1 MQNACGVRELKTRIQ
16 ISTLKQF
23 QLKSLLQKKVEKLN
37 FVLVVMNMK
46 LLDLRKQK
54 QILKQI

>member
-1 MQNACGVRELKTRIQ
+1 MQNACGVKELKTRIQ

-46 LLDLRKQK
+46 LLNLQK
-54 QILKQI
+54 LKQASKKI